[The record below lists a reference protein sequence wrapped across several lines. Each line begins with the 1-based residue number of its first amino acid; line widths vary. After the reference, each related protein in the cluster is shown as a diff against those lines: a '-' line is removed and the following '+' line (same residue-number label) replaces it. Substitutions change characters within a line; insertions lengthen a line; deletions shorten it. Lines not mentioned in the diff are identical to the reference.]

1 MYLNRI
7 LTWKVLALSDITYSH
22 LQDERL
28 RGSENKERGAS
39 YGFGVG
45 VDDQG
50 KATTEMKLGK
60 SLLAFRIT

>member
-1 MYLNRI
+1 VDLK
-7 LTWKVLALSDITYSH
+7 T
-22 LQDERL
+22 
-28 RGSENKERGAS
+28 KERGAS

-50 KATTEMKLGK
+50 KATTENEVGK